1 MNILEC
7 VGLYEAET
15 GEKMRDKAV
24 QVITRLNKIGKAFE
38 AKGREDIACGQ
49 PAVTDGF
56 FQAWGA
62 KAFPTDSEMG
72 QLAGELMQDCY
83 MDGYT
88 AITKTE

>member
-1 MNILEC
+1 MNILQY
-7 VGLYEAET
+7 VDLYEAEA
-15 GEKMRDKAV
+15 GKKMSNEAV
-24 QVITRLNKIGKAFE
+24 QVIARLDKIGKAFE

-49 PAVTDGF
+49 AAVTEGF